1 MSEPNEPTPDSSPEP
16 TPASEPGPD
25 PARKPPKRAP
35 AKQGRSKSR
44 LTISEES
51 AGAGVVGLIGFV
63 GLFLVALVFFV
74 TENFFLAMLLISI
87 ALLVYVAGSELAKLL
102 LSSIT
107 IFFSSRH
114 LIRNATYLQDT
125 LVELRKFL
133 HLRKDESGWVKVGPI
148 EPGAKAKLP
157 DNPLVRDIQVCLKR
171 EKGREYTE
179 YVAHE
184 YYVDCRELYD
194 HFHAHLQFVAGA
206 MPLFGLIGTIIG
218 LIGMFDSLGANV
230 SVEVLS
236 PQLALALKT
245 TLYGAVFA
253 SLYTIV
259 ASRFDQRIKALEY
272 DYEILSRALD
282 VLVENKA
289 TIEVQA

>member
-1 MSEPNEPTPDSSPEP
+1 MTKETKAK
-16 TPASEPGPD
+16 ASGKD
-25 PARKPPKRAP
+25 MLA
-35 AKQGRSKSR
+35 
-44 LTISEES
+44 ISEAA
-51 AGAGVVGLIGFV
+51 AGAGVLGLLGFFA
-63 GLFLVALVFFV
+63 LFIVSMVFFL
-74 TENFFLAMLLISI
+74 TENYFLSMFIISV
-87 ALLVYVAGSELAKLL
+87 ALLVYVAGAELGKLL

-114 LIRNATYLQDT
+114 LIRNATYLQET

-157 DNPLVRDIQVCLKR
+157 DNPLVRDIQVVLKR
-171 EKGREYTE
+171 EKGTE
-179 YVAHE
+179 YAEYIAHQ
-184 YYVDCRELYD
+184 YYIDCRELYD
-194 HFHAHLQFVAGA
+194 HFHSHLNFVAGV
-206 MPLFGLIGTIIG
+206 MPLFGLIGTIVG
-218 LIGMFDSLGANV
+218 LIGMFDSLGSNT
-230 SVEVLS
+230 SVETLS

-253 SLYTIV
+253 SLYTII

-272 DYEILSRALD
+272 DYEILSHGLE

-289 TIEVQA
+289 VIEVQA